1 MMALNGNN
9 GQSATNN
16 NQQYSLI
23 KRLYAS
29 LAFVISVGEYAVLIY
44 DVARATI
51 RRPPHFYL
59 ILKQLFDIGVASL
72 PVVAITGLSTGMV
85 LAAQSFYQLADKG
98 LASVTGL
105 MVAKAMMTELG
116 PVLTAFMVTG
126 RVGAAMCAELGTMQV
141 TEQIDA
147 LKTMAVNPNRYLI
160 SPRFIAGT
168 LMIPLLV
175 IFSIVMG
182 IFGGY
187 LVAVYFFGMA
197 PNTYFDPMPI
207 HITYFD
213 FLTGVIKGFVFGI
226 LIMTISCYKGLRTSG
241 GAAGVGRSTTN
252 SVVITYCCILFV
264 NFFLTVGLNIIHS
277 QLTGIWE

>member
-1 MMALNGNN
+1 MGML
-9 GQSATNN
+9 SFLV
-16 NQQYSLI
+16 SI
-23 KRLYAS
+23 
-29 LAFVISVGEYAVLIY
+29 GEYTTLII
-44 DVARATI
+44 DVTKSTM
-51 RRPPHFYL
+51 RRPPHLYL
-59 ILKQLFDIGVASL
+59 VLRQFFDIGVASL

-85 LAAQSFYQLADKG
+85 LAAQSFYQLSDKG

-126 RVGAAMCAELGTMQV
+126 RVGAAMCAELGSMQV
-141 TEQIDA
+141 TEQVDA

-168 LMIPLLV
+168 FMIPLLV

-213 FLTGVIKGFVFGI
+213 FLTGVVKGFVFAV
-226 LIMTISCYKGLRTSG
+226 LIMTIACYKGLKTSG
-241 GAAGVGRSTTN
+241 GAAGVGRATTN

-264 NFFLTVGLNIIHS
+264 NFFITVGLNILHDHLEELS
-277 QLTGIWE
+277 R

>member
-1 MMALNGNN
+1 MFA
-9 GQSATNN
+9 A
-16 NQQYSLI
+16 
-23 KRLYAS
+23 
-29 LAFVISVGEYAVLIY
+29 LAFFTSIGEYTTLIT
-44 DVARATI
+44 DVTTSTA

-59 ILKQLFDIGVASL
+59 ILRQLFDIGVASL

-85 LAAQSFYQLADKG
+85 LAAQSFYQLSDKG

-197 PNTYFDPMPI
+197 PTTYFDPMPT

-213 FLTGVIKGFVFGI
+213 FLTGVVKGFVFGV

-252 SVVITYCCILFV
+252 SVVITYCCILFT
-264 NFFLTVGLNIIHS
+264 NFFLTVGLNILHK
-277 QLTGIWE
+277 QLTGTWE